1 MDRGVK
7 KKNSQIVVR
16 DILDALDAAP
26 KYPHQATFKIPYY
39 KNQLVV
45 RVMHAA
51 LHHYCVCQQGDPTNQ
66 VDVLIYFSQEPSAI
80 ETIIQ
85 ESFVSIFE
93 ENRGWTDTVDVPDS
107 LPLLRGF

>member
-1 MDRGVK
+1 MNRDVK
-7 KKNSQIVVR
+7 KTISQIVAR

-45 RVMHAA
+45 RVMHGA
-51 LHHYCVCQQGDPTNQ
+51 LHHYCVCQRGDPNNQ
-66 VDVLIYFSQEPSAI
+66 VDVLIYFLREPSAI
-80 ETIIQ
+80 ATIIQ

-93 ENRGWTDTVDVPDS
+93 ENKGWTDTVDIPDS
-107 LPLLRGF
+107 VPLLCER